1 MEKSPAPPSR
11 TSTPA
16 STPAAAD
23 DPNAKSTWSSKMKAK
38 SKVWGTKAMEKG
50 VVISD
55 NLGTRVND
63 IAEKRFGTEAF
74 WPVTGDFPKEIEK
87 CTRILRAFTAEGVVT
102 TEEVKVGEGEEGD
115 GKKRTKQKK
124 VLRKIPPAVMQQA
137 KGVAIFTSMRTGIAP
152 FGGAGGAGLVVAKL
166 PDGSESIP
174 GSFR

>member
-11 TSTPA
+11 TSTPV

-23 DPNAKSTWSSKMKAK
+23 DPNAKPTWSSKMKAR

-87 CTRILRAFTAEGVVT
+87 CTRILRAFTVEGVVT
-102 TEEVKVGEGEEGD
+102 TEEVKEGEGD

-137 KGVAIFTSMRTGIAP
+137 KGVAIFTSMRTGFAP
-152 FGGAGGAGLVVAKL
+152 LGGAGGAGLVIAKL
-166 PDGSESIP
+166 PDGSE
-174 GSFR
+174 